1 MAMVMAII
9 RITKNVMRCEMLMAL
24 SMAILRVGPGG
35 LSAWQPCENSGFGVA
50 GGARKKTLA
59 APDMGHYASVLR
71 QSCVRFAL
79 DRAERWAGAGE
90 VVALA

>member
-1 MAMVMAII
+1 MAMVMAIM

-50 GGARKKTLA
+50 GGGAKENPGRA
-59 APDMGHYASVLR
+59 GHGALCLSFETIMH
-71 QSCVRFAL
+71 QVRIGTVPKGGL
-79 DRAERWAGAGE
+79 GKGR
-90 VVALA
+90 